1 MPRIKE
7 HMISIPLL
15 IGPPPPAVRFPSSD
29 AGAGASVGTAVGTCA
44 LASGAGVTAGG
55 AVA

>member
-1 MPRIKE
+1 
-7 HMISIPLL
+7 MISIPML

-29 AGAGASVGTAVGTCA
+29 TGAGASVGTAGGTCA
-44 LASGAGVTAGG
+44 LASGAGVTARR